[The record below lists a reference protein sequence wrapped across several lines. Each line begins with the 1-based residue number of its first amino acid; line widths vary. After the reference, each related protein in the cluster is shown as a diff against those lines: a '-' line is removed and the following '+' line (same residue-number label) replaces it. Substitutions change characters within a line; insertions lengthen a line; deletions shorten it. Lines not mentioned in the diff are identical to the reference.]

1 MKKIIFIIISFFLFS
16 VQNSIA
22 IVKIDIT
29 RGNLEPLPIAVSYFY
44 LDNPAQFSP
53 ELKKLKLD
61 EKISDVIKNNLT
73 RSGLFNIIDPK
84 SYIQSPKIDRKSVV

>member
-61 EKISDVIKNNLT
+61 EKLSDVIKNNFYNNFIF
-73 RSGLFNIIDPK
+73 SFFSSK
-84 SYIQSPKIDRKSVV
+84 